1 MASPLKHFPLSKLK
15 RLSKKRMSALQAE
28 LRQLIK
34 KDPMMSAVVAANRK
48 MTKLLKGKVS
58 KKFPEVR

>member
-1 MASPLKHFPLSKLK
+1 MHYPPSKLK

-28 LRQLIK
+28 LKRLIK
-34 KDPMMSAVVAANRK
+34 KDPMMRAVVAANRE
-48 MTKLLKGKVS
+48 MSKLLKEKVS

>member
-1 MASPLKHFPLSKLK
+1 VARVIMHYPLSKLK
-15 RLSKKRMSALQAE
+15 KLSKKRMSALQAE

-34 KDPMMSAVVAANRK
+34 KDPMMRAVVAANK
-48 MTKLLKGKVS
+48 QMSKLLKKKVS